1 MQIKA
6 LKQVEIE
13 NIKMDWKEIRLGRDP
28 PKFTLGS
35 IGLGSNGLKFE
46 LGHDPPNL
54 TNLFS
59 ISLTNYYLPFI
70 ITIWMPIQ
78 ENKNKKLQIDR

>member
-1 MQIKA
+1 MG
-6 LKQVEIE
+6 
-13 NIKMDWKEIRLGRDP
+13 WKEIGLGHDP

-35 IGLGSNGLKFE
+35 IGLGSNGLKFG

-54 TNLFS
+54 THLFS

-70 ITIWMPIQ
+70 ITIWMWIQ
-78 ENKNKKLQIDR
+78 ENKNNKLQMDR